1 MTWHLKN
8 EELERKLLSIDPEF
22 VEKLTV
28 SVSANEE
35 KHYFE
40 IFFSDGETN
49 EDLGV
54 LRFMRHELKESI
66 DFDASGWIRDI
77 QSQIN
82 GE

>member
-40 IFFSDGETN
+40 IFFQG
-49 EDLGV
+49 
-54 LRFMRHELKESI
+54 R
-66 DFDASGWIRDI
+66 
-77 QSQIN
+77 
-82 GE
+82 